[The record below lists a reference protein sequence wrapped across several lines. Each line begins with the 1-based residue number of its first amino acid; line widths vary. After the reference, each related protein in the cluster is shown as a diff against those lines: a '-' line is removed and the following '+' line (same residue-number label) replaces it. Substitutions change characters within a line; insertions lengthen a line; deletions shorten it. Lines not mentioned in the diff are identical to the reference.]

1 MISSDTYECDV
12 VLRDG
17 STIHVRPGRTDDDQ
31 RVAAFYDRLSKD
43 SAYQRFFSV
52 SRARPPAPADP
63 SSRFVLLAEIRNEV
77 VAVAEYVL
85 LESDPSRAEVA
96 FAISDLLQGRGV
108 ATRLLELLAE
118 RARTDGVET
127 FVAQVLGTNRGM
139 MNVFRDSGFE
149 VEQRLRDDVYE
160 VSFSLRRSTRFETR
174 ARARE
179 RTAAVASMKPFFAP
193 RVVAVI
199 GASREPARIGAQ
211 VFRNLRDSGFRGAVH
226 PVNPHV
232 HVIDGLPCVPT
243 VTAVEG
249 PVDLAVVTVA
259 AAQVPGVIDDCI
271 AKKVPAIVVIS
282 AGFSETGPEGR
293 AREAELLEKVR
304 GAGLRMIGP
313 NCMGIMNTDPDI
325 RLNATFARRLPP
337 VGNVAFAS
345 QSGALGLS
353 IIEHVSRLHI
363 GISNFVSVGNKA
375 DVSGND
381 LIQLWA
387 ADPRTKVILLY
398 LESFGNPRTF
408 GRLARRVAR
417 EKPIVAVKAG
427 RSRAGARAASSHTGA
442 LATDDA
448 VVDGLFRQAG
458 IIRTRSVA
466 ELFDV
471 ASLLSRQPLPRGRRV
486 AILTNAGGPGIL
498 AADACAAEGLELPG
512 LTDATIATLRA
523 TLPAAASV
531 ANPVDMLAAAPA
543 EHYRV
548 AIKALLADERVD
560 SLLVIHTP
568 PFVTEPAEI
577 ASAIAG
583 AVAHSPKPVL
593 TVFMTAGDTPA
604 CLAKVPCFPF
614 PEPAVTALAR
624 VVEYGRWKAQPL
636 SEVQEL
642 ADVDRERTRM
652 TIDAALSRGGGWLAP
667 TEVQA
672 LMGAV
677 RIPMARATFVTSAD
691 EAVLAARTIGLPVAL
706 KASGP
711 SIVHKS
717 DVGGVRLALASD
729 EDVRSAYVELS
740 ARLGRSTRRRGR
752 PGDGARRRRDD
763 DRRDGGRDVRS
774 RHRLRQWRRPPR
786 AALRRDVPPDPA
798 HRGGRRRDA
807 RGREGQRPAARISGR
822 AAGRRSAAPRHASSR
837 LRAARALPRD
847 QGARYQ
853 PRHGI
858 HGRSEGGRRSCARRA
873 AQGSTSVAT
882 DPLLTRRKYGARAA
896 SRVQGMRPRM
906 GFLVA
911 VSLAG
916 RRSEWRDACSS
927 SVREGGG
934 R

>member
-17 STIHVRPGRTDDDQ
+17 STIHVRPGRPDDAG

-43 SAYQRFFSV
+43 SSYQRFFSV
-52 SRARPPAPADP
+52 SRIHPPPPA
-63 SSRFVLLAEIRNEV
+63 SSRRFSLLGEIRSEV
-77 VAVAEYVL
+77 VAVAEYVM
-85 LESDPSRAEVA
+85 LESDPARAEVA

-108 ATRLLELLAE
+108 GTRLLELLAE
-118 RARTDGVET
+118 RARADGVET

-149 VEQRLRDDVYE
+149 VEQRLREDVYE
-160 VSFSLRRSTRFETR
+160 VSLSLRRSARFETR

-193 RVVAVI
+193 RVIAVV
-199 GASREPARIGAQ
+199 GASRDPARIGAQ
-211 VFRNLRDSGFRGAVH
+211 VFRNVRESGFRGTVH

-232 HVIDGLPCVPT
+232 PVIDGLPCAASL
-243 VTAVEG
+243 TAIEG
-249 PVDLAVVTVA
+249 PVDLAIVTVA

-271 AKKVPAIVVIS
+271 AKKVPAVVVIS
-282 AGFSETGPEGR
+282 AGFAETGPEGR

-304 GAGLRMIGP
+304 GAGIRMIGP

-337 VGNVAFAS
+337 IGDVAFAS

-353 IIEHVSRLHI
+353 IVEHVSRLHI
-363 GISNFVSVGNKA
+363 GISTFVSVGNKA

-427 RSRAGARAASSHTGA
+427 RSRVGARAASSHTGA

-458 IIRTRSVA
+458 IIRTRTVA

-471 ASLLSRQPLPRGRRV
+471 ASLLSRQPLPKGRRV

-498 AADACAAEGLELPG
+498 AADACAADGLDLPS
-512 LTDATIATLRA
+512 LTDATIAKLRA

-543 EHYRV
+543 EHYRI
-548 AIKALLADERVD
+548 AIEALLADERVD
-560 SLLVIHTP
+560 SLLVIYTP
-568 PFVTEPAEI
+568 PFVTEPADI

-583 AVAHSPKPVL
+583 AVARSPKPVL
-593 TVFMTAGDTPA
+593 TVFMTAGDMPQ

-624 VVEYGRWKAQPL
+624 VVEYARWKAQPL
-636 SEVQEL
+636 SEVQEVAGL
-642 ADVDRERTRM
+642 DRERARLN
-652 TIDAALSRGGGWLAP
+652 IDAALARGGGWLAP
-667 TEVQA
+667 TEVHA
-672 LMGAV
+672 LMEAV
-677 RIPMARATFVTSAD
+677 QIPIARAAFVTSAD
-691 EAVLAARTIGLPVAL
+691 EAVLGARAIGFPVAL

-711 SIVHKS
+711 SIIHKS
-717 DVGGVRLALASD
+717 DVGGVRLALES
-729 EDVRSAYVELS
+729 ETDVRSAYADLAKRLG
-740 ARLGRSTRRRGR
+740 ARLAGAVVQEMVPAGVEMMIGALEDATFGPVIAFGSGGTLLELLSDVTFRLAPLAEEDAVEMLGDVKGSALLRGFRR
-752 PGDGARRRRDD
+752 A
-763 DRRDGGRDVRS
+763 
-774 RHRLRQWRRPPR
+774 PPADE
-786 AALRRDVPPDPA
+786 AALRAVLLRVSALLELCPEIQELDINPITVLASGAKAVDVRVRVEP
-798 HRGGRRRDA
+798 
-807 RGREGQRPAARISGR
+807 
-822 AAGRRSAAPRHASSR
+822 
-837 LRAARALPRD
+837 LRARPPSRRI
-847 QGARYQ
+847 RY
-853 PRHGI
+853 
-858 HGRSEGGRRSCARRA
+858 
-873 AQGSTSVAT
+873 
-882 DPLLTRRKYGARAA
+882 
-896 SRVQGMRPRM
+896 
-906 GFLVA
+906 
-911 VSLAG
+911 
-916 RRSEWRDACSS
+916 
-927 SVREGGG
+927 
-934 R
+934 